1 MPRAGSTTY
10 YARTVEALL
19 AFGASLLALRL
30 GGDLVRRY
38 RTTRRPELAAWAA
51 SLVAYAIASG
61 ALAAGAAGGWG
72 EATFRVYYLF
82 GGLLT
87 AALLGAGS
95 LLLVGRG
102 WAGPLAL
109 VYLGLAVGVALAA
122 PLTADVGGTSIPEAQ
137 EHLKLF
143 PARLLAVVGNS
154 VGSLAAVA
162 VSLWT
167 IKRRPVGN
175 GLILAGIVVA
185 AAGSAVAGLGEA
197 QSAAFIAVAAVL
209 LYAGFVTGSGYPMPL
224 KKLSKSFSRGSYSA
238 GRS

>member
-1 MPRAGSTTY
+1 VRLAHAY
-10 YARTVEALL
+10 DLDVEALL
-19 AFGASLLALRL
+19 AFGAALLALRL
-30 GGDLVRRY
+30 GGDLVGRY
-38 RTTRRPELAAWAA
+38 RRTRRPELAAWAA
-51 SLVAYAIASG
+51 SLLAYSIASG

-72 EATFRVYYLF
+72 EAVFRAYYLF

-95 LLLVGRG
+95 LLLIGRR
-102 WAGPLAL
+102 WAAPLAL
-109 VYLGLAVGVALAA
+109 LYVGLAVGVALAA
-122 PLTADVGGTSIPEAQ
+122 PLTADVGGTSIPDAQ
-137 EHLKLF
+137 EHLEFF

-154 VGSLAAVA
+154 LGTVAAA
-162 VSLWT
+162 GIALWT
-167 IKRRPVGN
+167 IRRRPVGN
-175 GLILAGIVVA
+175 GFILAGIVVA

-209 LYAGFVTGSGYPMPL
+209 LYTGFVAGSGYPMPL

>member
-1 MPRAGSTTY
+1 VRLAHAY
-10 YARTVEALL
+10 DLDVEALL
-19 AFGASLLALRL
+19 AFGAALLALRL
-30 GGDLVRRY
+30 GGDLFRRY
-38 RTTRRPELAAWAA
+38 RASRRPELAAWAA

-72 EATFRVYYLF
+72 EAVFRVYYLF

-95 LLLVGRG
+95 LLLVGRR
-102 WAGPLAL
+102 WVAPLAL
-109 VYLGLAVGVALAA
+109 VYVGLAVGVALAA
-122 PLTADVGGTSIPEAQ
+122 PLTADVAGTSIPDAQ
-137 EHLKLF
+137 EHLEFF
-143 PARLLAVVGNS
+143 PARLLAVLGNS
-154 VGSLAAVA
+154 LGTLVA
-162 VSLWT
+162 VGIALWT
-167 IKRRPVGN
+167 VRRRPVGN

-209 LYAGFVTGSGYPMPL
+209 LYAGFVAGSGYPMPL

-238 GRS
+238 GGS

>member
-1 MPRAGSTTY
+1 M
-10 YARTVEALL
+10 EALL
-19 AFGASLLALRL
+19 AFGAALLALRL
-30 GGDLVRRY
+30 GGDLLRRY
-38 RTTRRPELAAWAA
+38 RASRRPELAAWAA
-51 SLVAYAIASG
+51 SLIAYAIASG

-72 EATFRVYYLF
+72 EATFRIYYLF

-95 LLLVGRG
+95 LLLVGRR

-109 VYLGLAVGVALAA
+109 LYVGLAVGVALAA
-122 PLTADVGGTSIPEAQ
+122 PLTADVGGTAIPDAQ
-137 EHLKLF
+137 EHLELF
-143 PARLLAVVGNS
+143 PARLLAVLGNS
-154 VGSLAAVA
+154 LGTLAAVA

-175 GLILAGIVVA
+175 SLILAGIVIA

-224 KKLSKSFSRGSYSA
+224 KRLSKSFSRGSYSA

>member
-1 MPRAGSTTY
+1 
-10 YARTVEALL
+10 VEALL
-19 AFGASLLALRL
+19 AFGAALLALRL
-30 GGDLVRRY
+30 GGDLLRRY
-38 RTTRRPELAAWAA
+38 RASRRPELAAWAA
-51 SLVAYAIASG
+51 SLIAYAIASG

-72 EATFRVYYLF
+72 EATFRIYYLF

-95 LLLVGRG
+95 LLLVGRR

-109 VYLGLAVGVALAA
+109 LYVGLAVGVALAA
-122 PLTADVGGTSIPEAQ
+122 PLTADVGGTAIPDAQ
-137 EHLKLF
+137 EHLELF
-143 PARLLAVVGNS
+143 PARLLAVLGNS
-154 VGSLAAVA
+154 LGTLAAVA

-175 GLILAGIVVA
+175 SLILAGIVIA

-224 KKLSKSFSRGSYSA
+224 KRLSKSFSRGSYSA

>member
-1 MPRAGSTTY
+1 M
-10 YARTVEALL
+10 EALL
-19 AFGASLLALRL
+19 AFGAALLALRL
-30 GGDLVRRY
+30 GGDLLRRY
-38 RTTRRPELAAWAA
+38 RASRRPELAAWAA
-51 SLVAYAIASG
+51 SLIAYAIASG

-72 EATFRVYYLF
+72 EATFRIYYLF

-95 LLLVGRG
+95 LLLVGRR

-109 VYLGLAVGVALAA
+109 VYVGLAVGVALAA
-122 PLTADVGGTSIPEAQ
+122 PLTADVGGTAIPDAQ
-137 EHLKLF
+137 EHLELF
-143 PARLLAVVGNS
+143 PARLLAVLGNS
-154 VGSLAAVA
+154 LGTLAAVA

-175 GLILAGIVVA
+175 SLILAGIVIA

-224 KKLSKSFSRGSYSA
+224 KRLSKSFSRGSYSA

>member
-1 MPRAGSTTY
+1 VRLAHAY
-10 YARTVEALL
+10 DLDVEALL
-19 AFGASLLALRL
+19 AFGAALLALRL
-30 GGDLVRRY
+30 GGDLFRRY
-38 RTTRRPELAAWAA
+38 RATRRPELAAWAA

-72 EATFRVYYLF
+72 EAVFRIYYLF

-95 LLLVGRG
+95 LLLVGRR

-122 PLTADVGGTSIPEAQ
+122 PLTADVAGTSIPDAQ
-137 EHLKLF
+137 EHLEFF
-143 PARLLAVVGNS
+143 PARLLAVLGNS
-154 VGSLAAVA
+154 LGTLAAVGIA
-162 VSLWT
+162 LWT
-167 IKRRPVGN
+167 VRRRPVGN
-175 GLILAGIVVA
+175 AFILAGIVVA

-197 QSAAFIAVAAVL
+197 ESAAFIAVAAVL
-209 LYAGFVTGSGYPMPL
+209 LYAGFVVGSGYPRPL

-238 GRS
+238 GGS

>member
-1 MPRAGSTTY
+1 MRTIP
-10 YARTVEALL
+10 TVEALL
-19 AFGASLLALRL
+19 AFGAALLTLRL

-38 RTTRRPELAAWAA
+38 RATRRPELAAWAA
-51 SLVAYAIASG
+51 SLVAYAVASG
-61 ALAAGAAGGWG
+61 ALAVGAAAGWG
-72 EATFRVYYLF
+72 EAAFRIYYLF

-95 LLLVGRG
+95 LLLVGRR
-102 WAGPLAL
+102 WAAPLAFL
-109 VYLGLAVGVALAA
+109 YVGLAAGVALAA
-122 PLTADVGGTSIPEAQ
+122 PLTADVVGTSIPKAQ
-137 EHLKLF
+137 EHLEFF
-143 PARLLAVVGNS
+143 PARLLAVAGNS
-154 VGSLAAVA
+154 LGTLAAVA
-162 VSLWT
+162 VALWT

-175 GLILAGIVVA
+175 GLLLAGIVVA

-209 LYAGFVTGSGYPMPL
+209 LYSGFVAGSDYPMPL